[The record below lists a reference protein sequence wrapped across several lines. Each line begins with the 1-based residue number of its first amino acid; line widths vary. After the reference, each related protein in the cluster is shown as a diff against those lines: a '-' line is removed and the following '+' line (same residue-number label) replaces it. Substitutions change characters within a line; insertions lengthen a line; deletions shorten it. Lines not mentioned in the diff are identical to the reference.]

1 MRGDMIQVW
10 KFLHDERYG
19 GNKYFRMVEDQH
31 VRHSRHN
38 SKPLNIYRP
47 DAKLEVRRNCST
59 VGCMDKWNRLPHQVQ
74 NAANLITFEN
84 DNDKF
89 FKQRN

>member
-1 MRGDMIQVW
+1 MIQVW

-47 DAKLEVRRNCST
+47 DAKLEVRRNFFT
-59 VGCMDKWNRLPHQVQ
+59 VRCIDKWNRLPHQVQ